1 MQRFFYLE
9 TFSSVY
15 KMKYRK
21 KFNHRNSKFSMN
33 QCILN
38 CLMLI
43 VLEVM
48 GYGPKTCILQV
59 SKKIIT
65 IFWSILGLLLNCNWS
80 IVSDITLYIVI
91 PTRRSIA
98 SATQILI
105 SHAFGDAISPYLI
118 GVVADWIRPI
128 LNPYHP
134 LSPNNWTN
142 RIEVILYNSLFS

>member
-1 MQRFFYLE
+1 MI
-9 TFSSVY
+9 
-15 KMKYRK
+15 
-21 KFNHRNSKFSMN
+21 N
-33 QCILN
+33 LN
-38 CLMLI
+38 
-43 VLEVM
+43 
-48 GYGPKTCILQV
+48 
-59 SKKIIT
+59 
-65 IFWSILGLLLNCNWS
+65 SILVFLKIGLLLNCNWA

-142 RIEVILYNSLFS
+142 RIEDHTPQYYDIEFRCLQYALFGCCFFQLA